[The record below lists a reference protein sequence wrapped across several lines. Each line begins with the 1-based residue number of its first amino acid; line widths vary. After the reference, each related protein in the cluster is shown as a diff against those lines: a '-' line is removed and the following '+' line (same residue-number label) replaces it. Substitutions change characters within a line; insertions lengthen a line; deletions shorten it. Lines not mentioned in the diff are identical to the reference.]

1 MIFGPSIAPVIG
13 GYTSQYL
20 GWRWIFYLK
29 TIIGGVLTI
38 LTFIFVKETL
48 YRPGKKQKVTD
59 FKGRLES
66 LRFNPV
72 SDNYFHVS
80 FSDVYFFLLVC

>member
-1 MIFGPSIAPVIG
+1 MILGPSIAPVIG
-13 GYTSQYL
+13 GYTAQYL

-48 YRPGKKQKVTD
+48 YRPGKKQKVNG

-72 SDNYFHVS
+72 SDKCFHVS
-80 FSDVYFFLLVC
+80 SSDVFFLLVC